1 MTGLVCPRHRGFIAK
16 TGKALS
22 NWDKLVTLPTTVV
35 QVGHKLFNKKIC
47 ANSSILVKKKKK
59 ILDFKEYFN
68 VI

>member
-35 QVGHKLFNKKIC
+35 QVGDKLFNKKIC
-47 ANSSILVKKKKK
+47 ANSSILVKKKK

-68 VI
+68 VV